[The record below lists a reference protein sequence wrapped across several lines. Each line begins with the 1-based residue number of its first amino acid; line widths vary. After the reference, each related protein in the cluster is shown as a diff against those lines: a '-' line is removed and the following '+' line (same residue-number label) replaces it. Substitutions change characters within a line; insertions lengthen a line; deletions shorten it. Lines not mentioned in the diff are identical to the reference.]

1 MINDIINVFKNLPSN
16 HLHHT
21 LITIVVIA
29 TLLIVRY
36 RVNRY
41 NLNFIDIFLGFLP
54 IIIELIFQ
62 IQSVLNKEW
71 MLIKTLPLEISYLTI
86 FAIPI
91 YLFMPSRI
99 LQSWIYYIGIWS
111 AAAAFLNTIMMG
123 AEPWH
128 VLLRYYGHH
137 GTLLY
142 FGISIY
148 ISGYR
153 PTLNDY
159 YNTAK
164 IMLLI
169 IFIIGLINMIIGS
182 NYMFTRFK
190 PTGMNLTLLMA
201 DWPYYFII
209 IVSIGL
215 VFCYLLYLIG
225 KDKLHKSV
233 KYPPNYNN

>member
-91 YLFMPSRI
+91 YLYMPSRI

-123 AEPWH
+123 AEPWL

-153 PTLNDY
+153 PTLKDY
-159 YNTAK
+159 YDTAK

-225 KDKLHKSV
+225 KDKLHKPV
-233 KYPPNYNN
+233 K

>member
-1 MINDIINVFKNLPSN
+1 MINDIVDVFKNLPSN

-71 MLIKTLPLEISYLTI
+71 MLIKTLPLEISYLTS

-91 YLFMPSRI
+91 YLYKPSRI

-233 KYPPNYNN
+233 K

>member
-190 PTGMNLTLLMA
+190 PAGMNLTLLMA

-225 KDKLHKSV
+225 KDKLHKPV
-233 KYPPNYNN
+233 K

>member
-153 PTLNDY
+153 PTLKDY
-159 YNTAK
+159 YNTAI

-169 IFIIGLINMIIGS
+169 IFIIGLINKIIGS

-225 KDKLHKSV
+225 RDKLHKSI
-233 KYPPNYNN
+233 K

>member
-21 LITIVVIA
+21 LITIVAIA

-41 NLNFIDIFLGFLP
+41 NLNLIDIFLGFLP

-71 MLIKTLPLEISYLTI
+71 ILIKTLPLEISYLTS

-91 YLFMPSRI
+91 YLYMPSRI

-153 PTLNDY
+153 PTLKDY

-164 IMLLI
+164 IMLII
-169 IFIIGLINMIIGS
+169 IFIIGLINIIIGS

-190 PTGMNLTLLMA
+190 PIGMNLTLLMP

-215 VFCYLLYLIG
+215 VFCSLLYLIG
-225 KDKLHKSV
+225 KDKLHKPV
-233 KYPPNYNN
+233 K